1 MLGQSVLASLA
12 AFVAAAAALA
22 FKGPLPGSNEYSLPS
37 VPHKDHLPHE
47 NNTFDYVVVGGGTAG
62 LTVATRLVE
71 ASYSVA
77 VIEAGGYYE
86 QDNGNF
92 SIIPGFCSVWAGTDP
107 TDFNPLVDWGIATEP
122 QKVL

>member
-1 MLGQSVLASLA
+1 MLGRSALAPLA

-22 FKGPLPGSNEYSLPS
+22 VRGPSPLNDEYSLPT
-37 VPHKDHLPHE
+37 VPDQDHLARE
-47 NNTFDYVVVGGGTAG
+47 NYTFDYVVVGGGTAG

-92 SIIPGFCSVWAGTDP
+92 SITPGFCSVWAGTDP

-122 QKVL
+122 QKVQ